1 MNQQQPAASSQPG
14 ASLYMGQRLEMEYL
28 CAGAHRSHIRFR
40 TIANL
45 SSQQIVAQRT
55 RSDLANRSAAENA
68 DTGSCTRNAPRGVS
82 VFFCRRLLMISL
94 VPRNNRQWSNL
105 KRGRKK
111 AARTLLVSCDRR
123 LRATDRKPVGYL
135 KTVQIHFFACFP
147 GTCSVLE

>member
-82 VFFCRRLLMISL
+82 VFFSRRLLMISL